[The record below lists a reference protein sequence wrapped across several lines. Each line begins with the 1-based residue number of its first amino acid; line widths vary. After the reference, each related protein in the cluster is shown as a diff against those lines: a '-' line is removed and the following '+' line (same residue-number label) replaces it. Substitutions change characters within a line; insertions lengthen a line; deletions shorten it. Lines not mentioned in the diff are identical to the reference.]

1 MSESGDMTSNH
12 GVWATPATALNG
24 TGNTHFRRRIP
35 VHKTFFWGHVTEVL
49 FPGWPGTNSAMYG
62 LSLVFVFALA
72 FIVECITHSEFVRP
86 GSVDLTASL
95 LRTAVHTVRS
105 GLAYMVMLAVISFN
119 GGVFIAA
126 LCGHT
131 VGFFIFRTRALIK
144 SAGSGSD
151 TRSDLSP
158 MYDQ

>member
-1 MSESGDMTSNH
+1 MTSNH
-12 GVWATPATALNG
+12 GGWASPATSLNG

-35 VHKTFFWGHVTEVL
+35 VHTTFFWGHVTEVL
-49 FPGWPGTNSAMYG
+49 FPGWPGSNPAMYG

-72 FIVECITHSEFVRP
+72 VVVEWLTHSDFVRP
-86 GSVDLTASL
+86 GSTDRTASL

-105 GLAYMVMLAVISFN
+105 ALAYMVTLAVISFN

-131 VGFFIFRTRALIK
+131 IGFFVFRTRALMK
-144 SAGSGSD
+144 SVGSGSD
-151 TRSDLSP
+151 KC
-158 MYDQ
+158 